1 MTFVEFGKNLI
12 HYPKL
17 NEGVINIR
25 YRSGANHVK
34 FPVAKISKHYKDFLL
49 NLLENKTV
57 DNKYLSMIPKD
68 EQIHFKHL
76 LIESGLSGKLGAKV
90 DNTIQ
95 DDDKNEHNRFLI
107 LQGEISA
114 GNNNPKMVNEFVQ
127 LIQKFSNSGK
137 LDKKMA
143 KNAIQELSTLK

>member
-1 MTFVEFGKNLI
+1 M
-12 HYPKL
+12 
-17 NEGVINIR
+17 
-25 YRSGANHVK
+25 SG
-34 FPVAKISKHYKDFLL
+34 
-49 NLLENKTV
+49 
-57 DNKYLSMIPKD
+57 
-68 EQIHFKHL
+68 Q
-76 LIESGLSGKLGAKV
+76 LGAKI
-90 DNTIQ
+90 DNSIQ

-114 GNNNPKMVNEFVQ
+114 GNNNPKMISEFVQ